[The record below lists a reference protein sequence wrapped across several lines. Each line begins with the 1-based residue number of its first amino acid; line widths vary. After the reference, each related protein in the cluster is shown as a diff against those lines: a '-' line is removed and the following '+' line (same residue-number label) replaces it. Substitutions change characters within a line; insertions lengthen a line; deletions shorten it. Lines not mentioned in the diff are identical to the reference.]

1 MSEFD
6 FDYWR
11 DLAQHDVAGFFRA
24 REIAIE
30 AMISRHAPVDAARLR
45 ALQEQ
50 IDAVRV
56 NAGSPTQATRELF
69 SMMHD
74 RLEAIH
80 LRVQALQHAANELE
94 QLKGRLVNV
103 DIHRPYP
110 DDKTP

>member
-30 AMISRHAPVDAARLR
+30 AMISRHAPIDAARLR
-45 ALQEQ
+45 AFQAQ
-50 IDAVRV
+50 IDAVRAQ
-56 NAGSPTQATRELF
+56 AGSPRQATRELF
-69 SMMHD
+69 SMLQD
-74 RLEAIH
+74 RLEAMH
-80 LRVQALQHAANELE
+80 LRMQALQRAANALE
-94 QLKGRLVNV
+94 QLKGRLVNL

-110 DDKTP
+110 DNKTP